1 MSGFNDRI
9 IDEFRANGGVVTTA
23 GFGDGLV
30 LLHTTGAK
38 SSEPRINPLMAL
50 TTDDGWIVIA
60 SAAGDTKHPA
70 WYFNLLKNMDVA
82 VETGTETVPARAIEL
97 TGSDYD
103 AAWAEFT
110 RRSAAFEQYKERA
123 QGRVMPIIRLAASGR
138 R

>member
-30 LLHTTGAK
+30 LLHTKGAR
-38 SSEPRINPLMAL
+38 SGEPRINPLMAL
-50 TTDDGWIVIA
+50 TTDDGWIVMA
-60 SAAGDTKHPA
+60 SAAGDTRHPA
-70 WYFNLLKNMDVA
+70 WYFNLLKNVDVA
-82 VETGTETVPARAIEL
+82 VETGAETVPARAIAL

-123 QGRVMPIIRLAASGR
+123 GGRVMPIVLLSASR
-138 R
+138 P

>member
-103 AAWAEFT
+103 AVWAEFT